1 MLLEFPD
8 NSGMPLARNRGTANR
23 TFLTDGVT
31 GVTHSYEINVGSARV
46 IVASPRRWFSIL
58 LFPPPSASQPPPP
71 HPHAHKSEGDLMT
84 EHRAIEFSVA
94 LRPQRPYGLLGD
106 VESRVQDGHL
116 DVHTLPELCK
126 PQSYRRISLLSNL
139 WVGQSRLLSFAGT
152 ETCQR
157 FPFLVSAFLQ
167 SPHFLHFSRK
177 H

>member
-1 MLLEFPD
+1 MVSLVSLTAMKLMLAQLGSLWPRHVVGFP
-8 NSGMPLARNRGTANR
+8 S
-23 TFLTDGVT
+23 
-31 GVTHSYEINVGSARV
+31 
-46 IVASPRRWFSIL
+46 FSL
-58 LFPPPSASQPPPP
+58 PPPPLPSPPPP

-106 VESRVQDGHL
+106 GESRVQDGHL

-139 WVGQSRLLSFAGT
+139 CVGQNRLISFAGT
-152 ETCQR
+152 ETCQG
-157 FPFLVSAFLQ
+157 FPFLMSAFLQ
-167 SPHFLHFSRK
+167 SLHFLHFSRK